1 MNSRRY
7 AMASLSMVLLAV
19 TIVSVSALGQNAYAG
34 AGMSLS
40 ADCSGSTCD
49 ISGTT
54 DRTNEPVMLVLSN
67 SLGIHGVDQMDSS
80 GGIYSTTVNVSN
92 LDGTYTITVNQG
104 SSSKYKIS
112 VDIDVSGGTSDSSV
126 SVSNVVGVVE
136 EQASVEETVIVTP
149 LGGLSLT
156 ASGVLGST
164 TIDVSGTTDRSD
176 EDVTIV
182 VTASNGNKVHFAQES
197 VSDGS
202 FSTTWNVSASDDGAY
217 TITANQGS
225 SSKYNLSVSV
235 DVSDGT
241 STSSASVSN
250 QAAAAEEEAGSVEAV
265 EVAAGGL
272 TLTAGGVEG
281 STTIDVSGT
290 TDRNGDIVLTV
301 TAPNGNIVSIDQISP
316 SGGSFMT
323 TIEVGGQLWSQDGM
337 YTVSAQQGDASN
349 YKTSA
354 QVEIVDGVVIPEFGV
369 IAAMILA
376 VAIVSIIVVTA
387 KTKLSI
393 VPRY

>member
-7 AMASLSMVLLAV
+7 TMTSLSIVFLAV
-19 TIVSVSALGQNAYAG
+19 TIMSVSALGQNAYAAG
-34 AGMSLS
+34 GGMSLS
-40 ADCSGSTCD
+40 AECSGSSC
-49 ISGTT
+49 
-54 DRTNEPVMLVLSN
+54 
-67 SLGIHGVDQMDSS
+67 
-80 GGIYSTTVNVSN
+80 
-92 LDGTYTITVNQG
+92 
-104 SSSKYKIS
+104 
-112 VDIDVSGGTSDSSV
+112 
-126 SVSNVVGVVE
+126 
-136 EQASVEETVIVTP
+136 
-149 LGGLSLT
+149 
-156 ASGVLGST
+156 
-164 TIDVSGTTDRSD
+164 DVSGTTDRND

-217 TITANQGS
+217 TIAANQGS
-225 SSKYNLSVSV
+225 SSKYSLSVSV

-241 STSSASVSN
+241 STSSAFESN
-250 QAAAAEEEAGSVEAV
+250 QGVAAEEEAGSVEAV

-272 TLTAGGVEG
+272 TLTASGVEG

-290 TDRNGDIVLTV
+290 TDRTGDITLKV
-301 TAPNGNIVSIDQISP
+301 TAPNGNVVSVSQISP

-323 TIEVGGQLWSQDGM
+323 TIEVGGPLWSQDGM
-337 YTVSAQQGDASN
+337 YTISAHQGAASN
-349 YKTSA
+349 YQTSA
-354 QVEIVDGVVIPEFGV
+354 EIEIIDGHVIPEFGV

-387 KTKLSI
+387 KTRLSI

>member
-104 SSSKYKIS
+104 SSSKYKLS
-112 VDIDVSGGTSDSSV
+112 LDIDVSGGTSDSSA
-126 SVSNVVGVVE
+126 SISNVVGIVE
-136 EQASVEETVIVTP
+136 EEEALVEETVIVTP
-149 LGGLSLT
+149 AGGLS
-156 ASGVLGST
+156 
-164 TIDVSGTTDRSD
+164 
-176 EDVTIV
+176 
-182 VTASNGNKVHFAQES
+182 
-197 VSDGS
+197 
-202 FSTTWNVSASDDGAY
+202 
-217 TITANQGS
+217 
-225 SSKYNLSVSV
+225 
-235 DVSDGT
+235 
-241 STSSASVSN
+241 
-250 QAAAAEEEAGSVEAV
+250 
-265 EVAAGGL
+265 
-272 TLTAGGVEG
+272 LTAGGVEG
-281 STTIDVSGT
+281 STTIDISGT
-290 TDRNGDIVLTV
+290 TDRNGDITLTI
-301 TAPNGNIVSIDQISP
+301 TAPNGNIVGVSQLSP
-316 SGGSFMT
+316 SGGSFAST
-323 TIEVGGQLWSQDGM
+323 VEVGGPLWSQDGM
-337 YTVSAQQGDASN
+337 YTISAHQGKASN
-349 YKTSA
+349 YQTTA
-354 QVEIVDGVVIPEFGV
+354 EVEIVDGYVIPEFGV
-369 IAAMILA
+369 IAVMILA

-387 KTKLSI
+387 KTRLSI

>member
-7 AMASLSMVLLAV
+7 TMTSLSIVFLAV
-19 TIVSVSALGQNAYAG
+19 TIMSVSALGQNAYAAG
-34 AGMSLS
+34 GGMSLS
-40 ADCSGSTCD
+40 AECSGSTCA
-49 ISGTT
+49 
-54 DRTNEPVMLVLSN
+54 
-67 SLGIHGVDQMDSS
+67 
-80 GGIYSTTVNVSN
+80 VS
-92 LDGTYTITVNQG
+92 
-104 SSSKYKIS
+104 
-112 VDIDVSGGTSDSSV
+112 GTSDR
-126 SVSNVVGVVE
+126 NDLD
-136 EQASVEETVIVTP
+136 VTLKVTHP
-149 LGGLSLT
+149 
-156 ASGVLGST
+156 VGST
-164 TIDVSGTTDRSD
+164 TNVDVID
-176 EDVTIV
+176 
-182 VTASNGNKVHFAQES
+182 QLS

-202 FSTTWNVSASDDGAY
+202 FSTTINVSNLSDGTY

-250 QAAAAEEEAGSVEAV
+250 QVAAAEEEAGSVEAV

-272 TLTAGGVEG
+272 TLTASGVEG

-290 TDRNGDIVLTV
+290 TDRTGDITLKV
-301 TAPNGNIVSIDQISP
+301 TAPNGNVVSVSQISP

-323 TIEVGGQLWSQDGM
+323 TIEVGGALWNQDGM
-337 YTVSAQQGDASN
+337 YTISAHQGAASN
-349 YKTSA
+349 YQTSA
-354 QVEIVDGVVIPEFGV
+354 EIEIIDGHVIPEFGV